1 MSKRTKHDI
10 GIITEV
16 DNTSVADNEEHV
28 KQSIAPYLLDD
39 QSRLDNIESYGCS
52 SEKQLNIRRN
62 SKELEN
68 LKGALLLN
76 KMSIHILE
84 TDSGNSLYYAVS
96 YALTLLPSPFN
107 MWYPINVLRYKTAQ
121 YMIGHKSRFVKKMLM
136 EDQFIGYCHR
146 VATTQMQASSTPEA
160 FALANALQVKIQIY
174 LWFKDAKE
182 HFLVDEHG
190 ELYAQVIKLAY
201 INSLQEFQP
210 IVDVK

>member
-1 MSKRTKHDI
+1 MSKRTKYDI
-10 GIITEV
+10 GLITGV
-16 DNTSVADNEEHV
+16 DNTSIADKEEHV

-39 QSRLDNIESYGCS
+39 QSRVDNIESYGS

-62 SKELEN
+62 SKETEN
-68 LKGALLLN
+68 LMEALLL
-76 KMSIHILE
+76 KQMSIHILE

-107 MWYPINVLRYKTAQ
+107 MWYPINVLRFKTAQ
-121 YMIGHKSRFVKKMLM
+121 YMIGHKSRFVKKMLK
-136 EDQFIGYCHR
+136 EDQFSGYCHR
-146 VATTQMQASSTPEA
+146 VATTQMQASSIPEA

-190 ELYAQVIKLAY
+190 ELYSQVIKLAY
-201 INSLQEFQP
+201 INSLQEFHP